1 MYWGLYTLQES
12 AQTMLCYEWQSM
24 ANEERG
30 KGLPATNGKRG
41 AYHDKDS
48 LAQLLGHRV

>member
-1 MYWGLYTLQES
+1 MYWGLYTLQEC
-12 AQTMLCYEWQSM
+12 AQTMLCYEWQPV

-30 KGLPATNGKRG
+30 QGLQATNGKRG

-48 LAQLLGHRV
+48 PAQLLGRRV

>member
-12 AQTMLCYEWQSM
+12 AWTMLCYEWHPM

-30 KGLPATNGKRG
+30 QGLQVTNGKKG
-41 AYHDKDS
+41 AYHDKNS
-48 LAQLLGHRV
+48 PTQPLGRMV

>member
-1 MYWGLYTLQES
+1 MHWGLYMLQGC
-12 AQTMLCYEWQSM
+12 AQTMLCYEQQPM

-30 KGLPATNGKRG
+30 QGLQAMNGKKE

-48 LAQLLGHRV
+48 PAQPLGRRV